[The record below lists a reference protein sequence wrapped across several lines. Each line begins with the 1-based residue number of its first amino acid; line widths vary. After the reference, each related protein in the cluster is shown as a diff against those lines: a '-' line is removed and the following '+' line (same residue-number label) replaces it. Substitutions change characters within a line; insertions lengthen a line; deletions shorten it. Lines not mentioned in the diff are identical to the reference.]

1 VFRRTHRGER
11 LGARLSAQSVALIVK
26 LQARAAGLEPA
37 KLAGH
42 SPRAGYTTTAA
53 AAGVEERKIAR
64 VTRHRNLAVL
74 RTYIRPET
82 AFDDSEPV
90 L

>member
-1 VFRRTHRGER
+1 MPDFHPDRAKQVARSVLIASGGADGRGHY
-11 LGARLSAQSVALIVK
+11 G
-26 LQARAAGLEPA
+26 GP
-37 KLAGH
+37 
-42 SPRAGYTTTAA
+42 
-53 AAGVEERKIAR
+53 AGVEERKIAR
-64 VTRHRNLAVL
+64 VTRHKNLAVL